1 MCLVLLSFQTK
12 QRPRNKLCFAE
23 KINQEKNKFDDSEQ
37 ESFSAH
43 ILQNIDFKQA
53 ENLLRANQNLNG
65 LSDAMVTPEVDE
77 NVKDDIIFH
86 AKFLLE
92 VIQYLLAYITTGC

>member
-1 MCLVLLSFQTK
+1 MILKSWFHIWPQ
-12 QRPRNKLCFAE
+12 
-23 KINQEKNKFDDSEQ
+23 IG
-37 ESFSAH
+37 SFSAH
-43 ILQNIDFKQA
+43 ILQNIDFNQA

-65 LSDAMVTPEVDE
+65 SSDAMVTPEIDE

-92 VIQYLLAYITTGC
+92 VTQFLLAYIIVLFDWEPPKPCVSGAPEPGVLGVL

>member
-1 MCLVLLSFQTK
+1 MNSSSGYPTELSITLSSQEKEFLCSSIRKLL
-12 QRPRNKLCFAE
+12 
-23 KINQEKNKFDDSEQ
+23 QEKNKFDESEQ
-37 ESFSAH
+37 GSFSAH

-92 VIQYLLAYITTGC
+92 VIKYG